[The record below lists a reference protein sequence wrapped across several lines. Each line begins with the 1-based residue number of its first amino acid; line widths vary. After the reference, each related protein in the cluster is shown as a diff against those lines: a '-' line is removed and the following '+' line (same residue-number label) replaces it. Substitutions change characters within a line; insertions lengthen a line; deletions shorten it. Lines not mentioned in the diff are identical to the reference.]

1 MKKVIL
7 LMMVFVSMLSAVS
20 AKEFNEPRWQTVFS
34 DETETFKLDVNTVS
48 YNEDLD
54 TADVWIAKMNIH
66 EPRQEVVHY
75 IVYFGS
81 TKVKVVDALLYTPDS
96 NVVVGR
102 RNLGYYV
109 NADAGEEVKAV
120 LDTVK
125 QLVDR
130 DTKKAAYDKKERE
143 EMWANWK
150 QRWEEEER
158 RLQEEVNSPV
168 LTIKRTVESQ

>member
-1 MKKVIL
+1 
-7 LMMVFVSMLSAVS
+7 MVFVSMLSAVS

-34 DETETFKLDVNTVS
+34 DETETLKLDVNTVS
-48 YNEDLD
+48 Y
-54 TADVWIAKMNIH
+54 DVTTDMAEAWVARINIH
-66 EPRQEVVHY
+66 QPRQEVIY
-75 IVYFGS
+75 YKVYFY
-81 TKVKVVDALLYTPDS
+81 TNEVRKVEALLYKPES
-96 NVVVGR
+96 NAVVGR

-143 EMWANWK
+143 EMWSNWK

-158 RLQEEVNSPV
+158 RLQEGVNSPV